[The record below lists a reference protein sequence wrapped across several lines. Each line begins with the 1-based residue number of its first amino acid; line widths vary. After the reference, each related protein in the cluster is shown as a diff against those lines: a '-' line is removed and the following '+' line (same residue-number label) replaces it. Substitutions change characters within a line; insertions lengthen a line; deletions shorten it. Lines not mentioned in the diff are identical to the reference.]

1 MKLRMTLARA
11 CVNENWSPNLARDLA
26 AYVARGVRYAPP
38 VSRSHQACLPPAKWP
53 PGACPLAWDLSSRLT
68 STAASSSWALPHSS
82 AERQHE
88 CRRGKHECLRHGLKC
103 RPSDQCVAHALLR
116 AARTLTWPLVPQMR

>member
-38 VSRSHQACLPPAKWP
+38 VSLSHKAACAAEVGAERLPPCMGLIEP
-53 PGACPLAWDLSSRLT
+53 IDEHSCFFEIGA
-68 STAASSSWALPHSS
+68 STFIGWASA
-82 AERQHE
+82 
-88 CRRGKHECLRHGLKC
+88 
-103 RPSDQCVAHALLR
+103 
-116 AARTLTWPLVPQMR
+116 